1 MMNMKKIFTIA
12 LAIFGLASCQMLEN
26 EPESEKT
33 MGQLQLNVALP
44 ATHTRAVTDNFQV
57 TISGPNNYSAQY
69 AAATLPQSL
78 ALPVGQYTVKAQTPG
93 TLEKV
98 MDHAF
103 YQGSES
109 FEIKSGITTQT
120 EVICKQLN
128 IQVQMRYGKEFTDT
142 YKSWM
147 VTIEDGANS
156 VLSFTEANPAP
167 APIYWNVGE
176 TVEKFTINIEAQPKA
191 AGANPVKGRM
201 SITKSDAS
209 EDYEG
214 DSDYYKG
221 GDIIQI
227 NLTQGEG
234 DTPVDPVEPE
244 NTTVALG
251 LSIKT
256 DLTFAYTEET
266 VSIPVIWEKPEPAP
280 DVKGAPTIVFTAPSV
295 EATAENGPALSAT
308 IKADAGLK
316 SILVKAVSDGGF
328 QAAMEDLE
336 DSGLHLVTG
345 HELVADELL
354 PGVFSG
360 LGIEAEMPQSG
371 DKEYI
376 FNIANFYKFMA
387 IYGTGTTTFSIVVTD
402 MDGQTAEGSVVVTI
416 KE

>member
-1 MMNMKKIFTIA
+1 MNMKKIFTIA

-69 AAATLPQSL
+69 TAATLPQSL

-156 VLSFTEANPAP
+156 VLSFTDANPNP
-167 APIYWNVGE
+167 AAIFWNVGE
-176 TVEKFTINIEAQPKA
+176 SVEKFTINIEAQPKA
-191 AGANPVKGRM
+191 ADANPVKGRM

-214 DSDYYKG
+214 DTEYYKG
-221 GDIIQI
+221 GDIIEI
-227 NLTQGEG
+227 NLTQGGE
-234 DTPVDPVEPE
+234 DTPDDPVVPE
-244 NTTVALG
+244 NTAVSLG
-251 LSIKT
+251 LSIQT
-256 DLTFAYTEET
+256 NLTFAYTQET
-266 VSIPVIWEKPEPAP
+266 VNIPVIWEMPDPTP
-280 DVKGAPTIVFTAPSV
+280 DVKGEPTITFTAPAV
-295 EATAENGPALSAT
+295 EATEEGGPELAAT
-308 IKADAGLK
+308 IKADNGLK

-336 DSGLHLVTG
+336 EAGLHLISG
-345 HELVADELL
+345 HELIGDVML
-354 PGVFSG
+354 PGIFG
-360 LGIEAEMPQSG
+360 DLGIQAEMPAEG

-387 IYGTGTTTFSIVVTD
+387 IYGTGKTTFSIVVTD
-402 MDGQTAEGSVVVTI
+402 VPGNTATGSVDVTI
-416 KE
+416 K